1 MPIDFHPAR
10 GFAPRIVTVIDSQ
23 IGAIRDLLFGAQT
36 GQADLRVGGLQEF
49 DSVSTRH
56 PPRSDP
62 PEDRVFYQ

>member
-1 MPIDFHPAR
+1 M
-10 GFAPRIVTVIDSQ
+10 TVIDSQ